1 MQIQS
6 NYNCT
11 QQELYEVA
19 KVGWRNYKNS
29 LADFTNH
36 KGKYTPA
43 LADEA
48 LGAILAAQNL
58 PDGQAWGA
66 GSETLRIQLEQ
77 AVDTCLNNWQ
87 ILKSYITDAFLVE
100 EQKPMLEAAGS
111 KYYTSASGKS
121 WPQMQSLLISASKFI
136 NDNSE
141 ALSRGG
147 NNMPATFPTKFATDK
162 AVFQTKYSAFLESA
176 VNGNSGTNAKI
187 TANNAVY
194 DSLIKMF
201 EDGQL
206 IYKNDPVKKPLFAFD
221 TLLSYIGAP
230 GQAGLRI
237 IAKEKTTELPVAGF
251 SVTIQPGNLRGAT
264 DANGVLILSLPE
276 NTYNIVG
283 IKDGYETFSE
293 EVDIVTGVI
302 SRKNVELTKTA

>member
-19 KVGWRNYKNS
+19 KVGWRNYKNN

-36 KGKYTPA
+36 KGRYTAA
-43 LADEA
+43 LADTA
-48 LGAILAAQNL
+48 LEAILAAQNL
-58 PDGQAWGA
+58 PDGQACGA

-77 AVDTCLNNWQ
+77 AADTCLNNWQ
-87 ILKSYITDAFLVE
+87 ILKSYIADSFLAE
-100 EQKPMLEAAGS
+100 DQQQMLEAAGS
-111 KYYTSASGKS
+111 NYYRQASGKS
-121 WPQMQSLLISASKFI
+121 WPQMQSLLGFASKFI

-141 ALSRGG
+141 ALSQGG

-162 AVFQTKYSAFLESA
+162 AVFQTTYTAFFASA
-176 VNGNSGTNAKI
+176 VSGNSVTNAKI

-194 DSLIKMF
+194 ESLIKMF
-201 EDGQL
+201 ADGQL
-206 IYKNDPVKKPLFAFD
+206 IYKNDLVKKALFIFD
-221 TLLSYIGAP
+221 TLLSYISAP

-251 SVTIQPGNLRGAT
+251 SITIQPGNLRGAT
-264 DANGVLILSLPE
+264 DSNGVLILSLPE
-276 NTYNIVG
+276 NTYSIIG
-283 IKDGYETFSE
+283 IKDGYETFTE
-293 EVDIVTGVI
+293 EVDIVTGII
-302 SRKNVELTKTA
+302 SRKNIELIKTA